1 MQLRHPH
8 HPISDLEFTQLVEAK
23 QQSFYR
29 VAYGYVKHPEDA
41 LEIVQ
46 EAVCKAYVNKR
57 RLRDPDRFYPWFY
70 RILANT
76 ALSFL
81 RRRPADS
88 IPLEEWSE
96 PSSADDEARWNDS
109 LCLREA
115 LAQLDDHSRTA
126 IVFKTYED
134 MTFREIAQV
143 TGRPENTVKS
153 DYYRGLRLLKE
164 RMNCHDV

>member
-1 MQLRHPH
+1 MERNVDK
-8 HPISDLEFTQLVEAK
+8 IKRLEHELGRWRKKVADTAK
-23 QQSFYR
+23 
-29 VAYGYVKHPEDA
+29 E
-41 LEIVQ
+41 
-46 EAVCKAYVNKR
+46 N
-57 RLRDPDRFYPWFY
+57 
-70 RILANT
+70 
-76 ALSFL
+76 
-81 RRRPADS
+81 
-88 IPLEEWSE
+88 EE
-96 PSSADDEARWNDS
+96 
-109 LCLREA
+109 LREA